1 MNVGKIV
8 KTEFFVYLNKEL
20 YRIVHSWEELED
32 TEKEIFT
39 KYSGYNLLYGSTV
52 DFSVYINKKTK
63 DVLTYWFKIRRTTNL
78 KDAEECWQEMEK
90 HKYFGWIKGKDMN
103 NIIWKIIMFCLV
115 ISVLG
120 LTVSNTSQKIEI
132 EELQATVT
140 RQANAIQQLE
150 KEKNNTEVTI
160 PQYLDSLPY
169 DD

>member
-1 MNVGKIV
+1 
-8 KTEFFVYLNKEL
+8 
-20 YRIVHSWEELED
+20 
-32 TEKEIFT
+32 
-39 KYSGYNLLYGSTV
+39 
-52 DFSVYINKKTK
+52 
-63 DVLTYWFKIRRTTNL
+63 
-78 KDAEECWQEMEK
+78 
-90 HKYFGWIKGKDMN
+90 MN

-132 EELQATVT
+132 EELQTTVT

-160 PQYLDSLPY
+160 PQYLDSLPN

>member
-1 MNVGKIV
+1 M
-8 KTEFFVYLNKEL
+8 
-20 YRIVHSWEELED
+20 D
-32 TEKEIFT
+32 
-39 KYSGYNLLYGSTV
+39 
-52 DFSVYINKKTK
+52 
-63 DVLTYWFKIRRTTNL
+63 
-78 KDAEECWQEMEK
+78 
-90 HKYFGWIKGKDMN
+90 

-150 KEKNNTEVTI
+150 KEKNNTEVII